1 VQPSSTSPP
10 TKAAKAGASGSS
22 DQDFRCSPYPQGPAA
37 SAAAAAPHLAQNL
50 AGVFLQQQQQ
60 QLAAAAP
67 PVVPAAAAAAAPHLA
82 QNLAGVFLQ
91 QQQQQPAA
99 AAPPVVPAAAA
110 AAAPVRRRWWQSQEW
125 QLREHPEVS
134 RRAAERAAASSRDK
148 VEASAQRYSRNHQ
161 KAVQKRQR
169 LGLPAPQTG
178 VGPADTRGAKAGFEL
193 HRRRF
198 WGWMGGVF
206 LELKCAGGARQMCFP
221 AQVRTQR
228 SSAAAPR

>member
-1 VQPSSTSPP
+1 MQPSSTSPP

-37 SAAAAAPHLAQNL
+37 S
-50 AGVFLQQQQQ
+50 
-60 QLAAAAP
+60 
-67 PVVPAAAAAAAPHLA
+67 AAAAAPHLA

-193 HRRRF
+193 RSRRF
-198 WGWMGGVF
+198 WGRRG
-206 LELKCAGGARQMCFP
+206 ECF
-221 AQVRTQR
+221 
-228 SSAAAPR
+228 

>member
-1 VQPSSTSPP
+1 MQPSSTSPP

-37 SAAAAAPHLAQNL
+37 S
-50 AGVFLQQQQQ
+50 
-60 QLAAAAP
+60 
-67 PVVPAAAAAAAPHLA
+67 AAAAAPHLA

>member
-37 SAAAAAPHLAQNL
+37 S
-50 AGVFLQQQQQ
+50 
-60 QLAAAAP
+60 
-67 PVVPAAAAAAAPHLA
+67 AAAAAPHLA